1 MCQGVSMTAKTTK
14 LFEDY
19 KAEYLRVNG
28 RTPQL
33 NQSGTWVEI
42 IGRDDAP
49 GNKYRISEIPQM
61 IERFKRR
68 PNFIPA

>member
-1 MCQGVSMTAKTTK
+1 MTAKTTK

-42 IGRDDAP
+42 VGRDDAT
-49 GNKYRISEIPQM
+49 GNKYRISELAGM